1 MHPTIDIKGE
11 HAAITRILEA
21 MKKMVR
27 DMSKGKFMDSY
38 RIVQIIDFL
47 HTFTAHCHYE
57 KEEKMLFPALMES
70 NLSWTLDTINHL
82 VNEHKRARVYIQ
94 EIDDKF
100 DEYLSGNAQ
109 IVESL
114 CESITQ
120 YVEIEEYHIRIVDN
134 VLLPLCDRIFD
145 KKTLQALSAEFKNI
159 QDQTVGSLK
168 YLEYYKLLTMLNV
181 IKDIESERVYY

>member
-11 HAAITRILEA
+11 HAAITRILDA

-27 DMSKGKFMDSY
+27 DMRKGKFMDSY

-47 HTFTAHCHYE
+47 HTYAVHCHYE
-57 KEEKMLFPALMES
+57 KEEKLLFPALMEN
-70 NLSWTLDTINHL
+70 NLSWTFDTINHL
-82 VNEHKRARVYIQ
+82 VNEHQLARVRIQ

-100 DEYLSGNAQ
+100 DAYLSGNTH

-114 CESITQ
+114 CVSMTQ

-145 KKTLQALSAEFKNI
+145 KKTLQALSVEFKYI
-159 QDQTVGSLK
+159 QDQSVGSLK
-168 YLEYYKLLTMLNV
+168 YLEYYKLLTMLNMDNNV
-181 IKDIESERVYY
+181 ESEAVYY